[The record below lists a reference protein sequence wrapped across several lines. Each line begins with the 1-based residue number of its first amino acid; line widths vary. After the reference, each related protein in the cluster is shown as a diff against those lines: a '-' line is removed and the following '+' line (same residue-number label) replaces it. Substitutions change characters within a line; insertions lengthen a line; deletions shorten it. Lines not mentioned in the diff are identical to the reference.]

1 MILYSYSHVGDIV
14 VIKIAILSNDS
25 CYVNNI
31 RSKCFKNNFS
41 VEQLNSTMDLINYL
55 IDEKSGIVLLD
66 MKRPSKIISFIHEK
80 ILKNNIVDFKFVSMT
95 DFSKCYIAVDNIY
108 SFSATASNL
117 IEVLENISLGK
128 IHLVVNSFNVEELGE
143 RIEFLLNKFCL
154 PITMKGY
161 DYLLEG
167 IKYRLINIEKKVSVK
182 NDILPYLSSKFND
195 NVVNIEKCVRGA
207 INHMRSNCSSGFVEF
222 FADLHVTVKVFI
234 EMLSNHIIKCS

>member
-1 MILYSYSHVGDIV
+1 
-14 VIKIAILSNDS
+14 
-25 CYVNNI
+25 
-31 RSKCFKNNFS
+31 
-41 VEQLNSTMDLINYL
+41 
-55 IDEKSGIVLLD
+55 

-128 IHLVVNSFNVEELGE
+128 IHLVINSFNVEELGE
-143 RIEFLLNKFCL
+143 RIELLLNRFCL

-161 DYLLEG
+161 DYLVEG

-195 NVVNIEKCVRGA
+195 NVVNIEKCVRGS
-207 INHMRSNCSSGFVEF
+207 INHMRVKCSCGFVDF
-222 FADLHVTVKVFI
+222 FSDLHVTVKVFI
-234 EMLSNHIIKCS
+234 EMVSNHIIKCS